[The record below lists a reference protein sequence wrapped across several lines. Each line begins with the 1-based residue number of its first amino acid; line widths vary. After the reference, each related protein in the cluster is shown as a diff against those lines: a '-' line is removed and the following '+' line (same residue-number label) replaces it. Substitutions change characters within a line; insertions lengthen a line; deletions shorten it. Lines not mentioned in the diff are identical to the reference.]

1 MYRMRIDIVVECD
14 DNGKEYV
21 LGPYGEWEHPPE
33 SKVTIHIKSKDKD
46 IEQEII
52 DEINKN

>member
-1 MYRMRIDIVVECD
+1 MKVDVIIEVD
-14 DNGKEYV
+14 DSNKEYSFW
-21 LGPYGEWEHPPE
+21 PNGERESPPE